1 MTRTMFG
8 SLDAE
13 ERPERK
19 AGIKIASKNKEKS
32 RRNIAMSLMPDGV
45 AGKVRA
51 AGEFLDSALLN
62 DINGRHK
69 WLA

>member
-1 MTRTMFG
+1 
-8 SLDAE
+8 
-13 ERPERK
+13 
-19 AGIKIASKNKEKS
+19 
-32 RRNIAMSLMPDGV
+32 MSLMQDGV